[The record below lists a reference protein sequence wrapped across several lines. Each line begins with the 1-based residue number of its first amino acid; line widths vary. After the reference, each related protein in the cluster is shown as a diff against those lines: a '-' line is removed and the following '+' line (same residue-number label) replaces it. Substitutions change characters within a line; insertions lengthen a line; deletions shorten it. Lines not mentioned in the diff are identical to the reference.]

1 MSIYKTKTML
11 QAISQVKPLHTFLRD
26 TFFGIQQTA
35 LTETVEVDIKKGKRR
50 MAPFVSPR
58 IGGKVIEREGFETRE
73 IKTPKIAPER
83 VMTIDDISTRSL
95 GENVYSQRTPE
106 ERQQAMLMNDL
117 LDLDDSI
124 TRREEWMCREVL
136 LNGKVL
142 ISGEGV
148 EKEVN
153 FGFANKKTLASGKKW
168 SASGI
173 NPLADLKAW
182 RLEIIKA
189 TGKAPSICIMASNV
203 VDVFIQNP
211 EIEKMLDIQRLNVG
225 LIEPSVRNEAIT
237 FIGKINSLGIELY
250 SYDEWYADD
259 EGAEQAMIPDN
270 TVVLASKDLGKIMY
284 GAVTQME
291 NGTFCTYEGFRV
303 PKQYS
308 DDKNEVKMVRMTSRP
323 LPVPYD
329 IESWVVATV
338 L

>member
-1 MSIYKTKTML
+1 MSIFKTKTMM
-11 QAISQVKPLHTFLRD
+11 QAISQVKPLHTFLKD
-26 TFFGIQQTA
+26 TFFGKSTTK
-35 LTETVEVDIKKGKRR
+35 LTETVEVDIKKGKRK
-50 MAPFVSPR
+50 MAPFVAPR
-58 IGGKVIEREGFETRE
+58 IGGKVIERDGFETRE

-83 VMTIDDISTRSL
+83 VTTIDDISTRAL

-106 ERQQAMLMNDL
+106 ERQAEILMNDL

-136 LNGKVL
+136 LTGKVI

-153 FGFANKKTLASGKKW
+153 FGFANQKTLASGKKW
-168 SASGI
+168 NASGI
-173 NPLADLKAW
+173 NPIADLKAW

-189 TGKAPSICIMASNV
+189 TGKAPNICIMASNV
-203 VDVFIQNP
+203 VDAFMANP
-211 EIEKMLDIQRLNVG
+211 EVQKLMDLARLNVG
-225 LIEPSVRNEAIT
+225 SIEPTVQNDAIT
-237 FIGKINSLGIELY
+237 FIGKINQLGIEIY

-259 EGAEQAMIPDN
+259 EGNEQPMIPEN
-270 TVVLASKDLGKIMY
+270 KVILASKDLGQILY

-291 NGTFCTYEGFRV
+291 KGNFATYEGERV
-303 PKQYS
+303 PKYYS

-329 IESWVVATV
+329 VESWVVATV